1 MASQL
6 PPGANLCDYP
16 AATPPDGVLP
26 NFVDPYSLAP
36 VVTGISVLTYSL
48 AILFTIARLYF
59 YFPKWKLSDCRH
71 SPPFTMPRSLNR
83 F

>member
-16 AATPPDGVLP
+16 ASKPPDGVTSNL
-26 NFVDPYSLAP
+26 VDPYSLAP
-36 VVTGISVLTYSL
+36 VVTAITVLTYSI
-48 AILFTIARLYF
+48 AILFTIVRLYF

-71 SPPFTMPRSLNR
+71 FLLHRYH
-83 F
+83 